1 MSSQAQVREITREDP
16 ALGGKSQSFVVQG
29 DARAW
34 LCKGQ
39 QFLWRK
45 EEPLCTGQSLHVST
59 WSACG
64 NGCRSFIS
72 LSSQFHREQE
82 AMSALGACSSG

>member
-1 MSSQAQVREITREDP
+1 MQVSSQAQVSEITREDP
-16 ALGGKSQSFVVQG
+16 ALGGKSQSSVLQG

-45 EEPLCTGQSLHVST
+45 EDPLCTGQSLHVFT

-64 NGCRSFIS
+64 NGCWSLIS
-72 LSSQFHREQE
+72 LFFQLQKEQE
-82 AMSALGACSSG
+82 AMSALAA

>member
-1 MSSQAQVREITREDP
+1 MWSLTHEGGAFAKKKCGLCGLVQVSSQAQVTEITREEP
-16 ALGGKSQSFVVQG
+16 ALGGKTQSFVLQG

-45 EEPLCTGQSLHVST
+45 EDPLCTGQSLHVPT
-59 WSACG
+59 WSAHG
-64 NGCRSFIS
+64 NGC
-72 LSSQFHREQE
+72 
-82 AMSALGACSSG
+82 